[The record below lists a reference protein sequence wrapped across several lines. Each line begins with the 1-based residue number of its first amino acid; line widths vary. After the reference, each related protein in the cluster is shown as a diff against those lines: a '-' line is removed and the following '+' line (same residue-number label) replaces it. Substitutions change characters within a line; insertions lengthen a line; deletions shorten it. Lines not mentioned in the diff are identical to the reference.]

1 MNLST
6 ILFQASHNAG
16 TASNAGFLR
25 ECGQQ
30 ARQLETSALDLDVAR
45 AHVQFGDPAPG
56 FPVQDVS
63 TPTKQNMLDARMEL
77 IGEECDEL
85 MIAMGNRDLA
95 AIAHE
100 AVDLIYSTVGLLV
113 MLGLPLMPFWRAV
126 HRANMAKVKRPGGGK
141 WMKPE
146 GWQAADAREVL
157 YQVRR
162 NAEGVE

>member
-30 ARQLETSALDLDVAR
+30 ARQLETAALDIDVRA
-45 AHVQFGDPAPG
+45 AHVQLRSPAPTH
-56 FPVQDVS
+56 PVQDVS
-63 TPTKQNMLDARMEL
+63 TPTKQAMLDARMEL

-85 MIAMGNRDLA
+85 MTAMADRNLA

-100 AVDLIYSTVGLLV
+100 AIDLIYSVVGLLV

-126 HRANMAKVKRPGGGK
+126 HKANMAKVRNPDGGK

-146 GWQAADAREVL
+146 GWQPADAREVL
-157 YQVRR
+157 YQIRR
-162 NAEGVE
+162 SGEGVE